1 MTTSFLSQWQW
12 NLKAFSF
19 TFYIQVNNQHT
30 ANSQC
35 SIYLKSLRDYF
46 VMAWIN
52 ICETE
57 LLELNGMGRVS
68 YRQHFLYNVTH
79 YILTNQP
86 MMPMTYGRGGCNIF
100 SLFIILFIFRW
111 LYAGR
116 SGPKLYKLSPHL
128 EFCYLQR
135 QNALNKFILVEVK
148 SLYLQLKTNTSD

>member
-1 MTTSFLSQWQW
+1 MQWYLSNKNMTTSFLSQWQW

-19 TFYIQVNNQHT
+19 TFYMQVNNQHT
-30 ANSQC
+30 TNSQC

-79 YILTNQP
+79 RFHYILTNQP
-86 MMPMTYGRGGCNIF
+86 MMPMTYGRGAAIYFLC
-100 SLFIILFIFRW
+100 L
-111 LYAGR
+111 
-116 SGPKLYKLSPHL
+116 
-128 EFCYLQR
+128 
-135 QNALNKFILVEVK
+135 
-148 SLYLQLKTNTSD
+148 LYLLYSDGCMPEGLGLNYISYLHI